1 MQKYG
6 RGNAMTRP
14 TILLLDGSG
23 YIQDA
28 MQRYLENENFCVV
41 ASATVSGAFRQIVT
55 KDFDVLIT
63 DLHTRRTQDGFRL
76 VTVIRH
82 LQPEALIGAVSDSR
96 DVQQAMKAIRM
107 GVDVIVKPFNVQE
120 VAELINAKTKLK
132 SPPNTNAETSVAK
145 DRRRLA

>member
-1 MQKYG
+1 
-6 RGNAMTRP
+6 MTRP

-63 DLHTRRTQDGFRL
+63 DLHTRRTQDGLRL

-82 LQPEALIGAVSDSR
+82 LQPEALIVAVSDSL
-96 DVQQAMKAIRM
+96 DVQQAMKAIRL
-107 GVDVIVKPFNVQE
+107 GVDVIVKPFDVQE
-120 VAELINAKTKLK
+120 VAELINAKTKGLK
-132 SPPNTNAETSVAK
+132 SPPNANAETSVVK
-145 DRRRLA
+145 DRRRRLA